1 MTKPPFSRVT
11 PAFVLTALCLM
22 ATFDAAAQNVPAAI
36 AFGAR
41 HAVALRSNGEVLTW
55 GENIGCQ
62 LGRGGGNAS
71 ATPGLVLRNATAVAA
86 AADHTLALTA
96 DGRVYAWGSNNEGA
110 LGTGKEYDECEGP
123 ALVASLADTTIT
135 HIATGK
141 GFSVAVSTDGRL
153 FCTGDNSMGQC
164 PRGRGGPFLSFAEV
178 PLPEIAGRVAA
189 VAAGGFHTLVLLKGG
204 SVFAF
209 GRGRDGQLGNG
220 VTRNGQAMVP
230 ALTDV
235 VAISA
240 GMWHSAAVRADGSVW
255 LWGNDLK
262 SQLCDG
268 ATANKSVPTRV
279 ESLPVGATATHVAAG
294 GHSTLIRLSDGT
306 LLGCGDNQFR
316 PLGADQPA
324 VVTMPARLAAGVSG
338 AGLAI
343 GGGNG
348 AFSPDGC
355 AVRVSG
361 DNDRGIVSAAGG
373 SAYHPFVVRAGLM
386 LCGTRT
392 ETPVIAAGARPSVVV
407 NAPPPAGQSGCW
419 TPRVEEDAST
429 DPRFASLRQSMLAA
443 EALLRQNPA
452 FMAAPVPVRYR
463 SSFSISPLENSA
475 RVHVKA
481 VPERKADGT
490 RLWTGTCGVIP
501 QVDRIG
507 GAIFQV
513 SVFFNLAARGPML
526 GATGRVPTQ
535 TGVVAGHPEF
545 DGWVLLTS
553 GGRLP
558 WVPLTVA
565 DALDAEGARR
575 KAQLADWVKTSVNA
589 KPIDPAAIQN
599 AYDAMKTLDPA
610 AAAKMRTQLEAI
622 AAEAV
627 RQQRDVA
634 PATTAQ
640 FEKAVSD
647 YETYRATLTA
657 AQLAAPAVWR
667 GPTTGTSRALHAA
680 HQDLSNIAPGP
691 AEHAMGVKPDAA
703 FPDPRGSGR
712 VEAIAIHFPDEPDP
726 RQVERRAWRQ
736 RVRERFDFAA
746 LAALVR

>member
-1 MTKPPFSRVT
+1 MTRPLLFRVSAT
-11 PAFVLTALCLM
+11 GVLALLCLG
-22 ATFDAAAQNVPAAI
+22 AARDASAQVASGSI

-41 HAVALRSNGEVLTW
+41 HAVALRVNGEVVTW

-71 ATPGLVLRNATAVAA
+71 ATPGLVLRNATEVAA

-96 DGRVYAWGSNNEGA
+96 DGKVYAWGSNNEGA
-110 LGTGKEYDECEGP
+110 LGTGREYDECEGP

-141 GFSVAVSTDGRL
+141 GFSVAVSADGRL

-164 PRGRGGPFLSFAEV
+164 PRGRGGPFLSFEEV
-178 PLPEIAGRVAA
+178 PLPEIAGRIAA
-189 VAAGGFHTLVLLKGG
+189 VAAGGFHTLVLLKDG

-209 GRGRDGQLGNG
+209 GRGRDGQLGTG
-220 VTRNGQAMVP
+220 ATRNGQGMIP

-235 VAISA
+235 VAIAA
-240 GMWHSAAVRADGSVW
+240 GMWHSAAVRTDGSVW

-268 ATANKSVPTRV
+268 ASTNRSVPTRV
-279 ESLPVGATATHVAAG
+279 ESLPLGATATHVAAG

-324 VVTMPARLAAGVSG
+324 VVATPARLAAGVSG

-361 DNDRGIVSAAGG
+361 DNDRGIVTASGSA
-373 SAYHPFVVRAGLM
+373 AYHPFVAREGLT
-386 LCGTRT
+386 LCGARSDTR
-392 ETPVIAAGARPSVVV
+392 VAANRGGA
-407 NAPPPAGQSGCW
+407 AALAAPPAGQSGCW

-429 DPRFASLRQSMLAA
+429 DPRFAPLRQAMLAA
-443 EALLRQNPA
+443 EALLRQNAA

-463 SSFSISPLENSA
+463 TSFSIGPLENSA
-475 RVHVKA
+475 SLHVKA

-490 RLWTGTCGVIP
+490 RLWTGACGVIP

-507 GAIFQV
+507 GAIVQV

-526 GATGRVPTQ
+526 GAAGRVPKH
-535 TGVVAGHPEF
+535 TGTVAGHPEF
-545 DGWVLLTS
+545 DGWLLLTS

-575 KAQLADWVKTSVNA
+575 REQLAEWVKSSANA
-589 KPIDPAAIQN
+589 KPMDPAAIQN
-599 AYDAMKTLDPA
+599 AYDAMKALDPA
-610 AAAKMRTQLEAI
+610 GAAKMRAQLEAI
-622 AAEAV
+622 AAEAA

-640 FEKAVSD
+640 FERAVTD
-647 YETYRATLTA
+647 YEAYRASLTP

-667 GPTTGTSRALHAA
+667 GPTTGSSRALHAA

-691 AEHAMGVKPDAA
+691 AERAMGVKPDPA
-703 FPDPRGSGR
+703 FPSPGAPGR
-712 VEAIAIHFPDEPDP
+712 VEAIAIRFSDDPDP
-726 RQVERRAWRQ
+726 RQVERRAWQRQ
-736 RVRERFDFAA
+736 VKAAFDFAA